1 MSALDATTLR
11 RIWDRILMQSP
22 SECWIWTA
30 GLGGRNRTPTGYA
43 VIQHHG
49 RQYRVTRLLWA
60 HLHGPIPPG
69 MYVCHAC
76 DTPACCDPAHLFLGT
91 PKDNARDKVCK
102 GRMNHSDL
110 VIAAARRQAHA
121 INAARQYR
129 LTADQVRTIR
139 RRARMGETRTAL
151 GAAYG
156 VGASMIGMIVRGQC
170 YRDIVDRDDEMPAPA
185 LTDEDK
191 ARAYAEMDEL
201 FAA

>member
-1 MSALDATTLR
+1 MSSPDAATLR
-11 RIWDRILMQSP
+11 RIWDRIDMRSP

-69 MYVCHAC
+69 MYVCHTC
-76 DTPACCDPAHLFLGT
+76 DTPSCCNPTHLFLGT
-91 PKDNARDKVCK
+91 PKDNARDKVRK
-102 GRMNHSDL
+102 GRMNHSAL
-110 VIAAARRQAHA
+110 VIAAARRRAAA
-121 INAARQYR
+121 INATRHYR
-129 LTADQVRTIR
+129 LTADQVRAIR
-139 RRARMGETRTAL
+139 HRSRSGETQAAL
-151 GAAYG
+151 GVAYG
-156 VGASMIGMIVRGQC
+156 VSMSLIGLIVRGQC
-170 YRDIVDRDDEMPAPA
+170 YRSIVDRDDDAPA
-185 LTDEDK
+185 MTDEDK